1 MAPQVVE
8 HPGTRT
14 TDSLEATVIDQS
26 LAPCARP
33 HTRELRALALYRER
47 GAEIER
53 TGPWTYLVPSMSGGK
68 LHAVT
73 YRRETCD
80 CRDHGYRGVLCAHV
94 YAVGIL
100 RSKRRAKRR
109 GESL

>member
-26 LAPCARP
+26 VAPATRP
-33 HTRELRALALYRER
+33 HPRELRALALVQAR
-47 GAEIER
+47 GQEIVR
-53 TGPWTYLVPSMSGGK
+53 TGPWTYLVPSMSGGEA
-68 LHAVT
+68 HAVN

-80 CRDHGYRGVLCAHV
+80 CPAHEHRGVLCAHV
-94 YAVGIL
+94 YAVGIH
-100 RSKRRAKRR
+100 RAKRR

>member
-26 LAPCARP
+26 LAPSALP
-33 HTRELRALALYRER
+33 HTRELCALALVQAR
-47 GAEIER
+47 GNEIVR
-53 TGPWTYLVPSMSGGK
+53 TGPWTYLVPSMSGGEP
-68 LHAVT
+68 HAVN

-80 CRDHGYRGVLCAHV
+80 CSDHEYRGVLCAHV
-94 YAVGIL
+94 YAVGIA
-100 RSKRRAKRR
+100 RAKRC
-109 GESL
+109 GETL